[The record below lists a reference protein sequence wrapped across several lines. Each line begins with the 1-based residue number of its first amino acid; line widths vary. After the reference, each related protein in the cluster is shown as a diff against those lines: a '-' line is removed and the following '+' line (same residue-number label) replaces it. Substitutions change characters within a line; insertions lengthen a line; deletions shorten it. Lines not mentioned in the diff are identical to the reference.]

1 MHLVGMLDSPYVR
14 RVAVS
19 LTTLGLP
26 FTHESVSV
34 FRHYERFKEI
44 NPVVKA
50 PTLITDGGIVLME
63 STLILEHA
71 EKLAGHSLAP
81 DDLGAHA
88 RAQRLIGFAL
98 AACEKSVQIVY
109 ENQLRPEEKRHQPWL
124 DRVNEQLFAA
134 YRLIEAEIGDATM
147 EDGEGWLFGPAPL
160 QADIT
165 TAIAWTFTT
174 RMLPGVMPADAFPA
188 LARLTA
194 RAEAQE
200 AFKAW
205 PYDG

>member
-19 LTTLGLP
+19 LNLLGLP

-34 FRHYERFKEI
+34 FRHYERFQGI

-50 PTLITDGGIVLME
+50 PTLVTDGGVVLMD

-81 DDLGAHA
+81 DELSAHA
-88 RAQRLIGFAL
+88 QAQRLIGLAL

-109 ENQLRPEEKRHQPWL
+109 ENQLRPQEKRHQPWL
-124 DRVNEQLFAA
+124 DRVNEQLLAA
-134 YRLIEAEIGDATM
+134 YRLIEAEIGDARM
-147 EDGEGWLFGPAPL
+147 EDAEGWLFGPAPL

-174 RMLPGVMPADAFPA
+174 RMLPDLLPADAFPA

-194 RAEAQE
+194 RAEAHE

>member
-34 FRHYERFKEI
+34 FRHYERFRGI

-50 PTLITDGGIVLME
+50 PTLVTDGGVVLMD
-63 STLILEHA
+63 STLIIEHA
-71 EKLAGHSLAP
+71 EKLAGRSLAP
-81 DDLGAHA
+81 DDLAAHA
-88 RAQRLIGFAL
+88 RAQRIIGLAL

-109 ENQLRPEEKRHQPWL
+109 ENQLRPQEKRHQPWL
-124 DRVNEQLFAA
+124 DRVNEQLLAA
-134 YRLIEAEIGDATM
+134 YRLLDDEIGTA
-147 EDGEGWLFGPAPL
+147 EGWLFGAAPL

-165 TAIAWTFTT
+165 AAIAWTFTT
-174 RMLPGVMPADAFPA
+174 RMLPDLLPAGAFPA
-188 LARLTA
+188 LARLA
-194 RAEAQE
+194 AHAEAQE

>member
-19 LTTLGLP
+19 LTYLGLP

-34 FRHYERFKEI
+34 FRHYPRFQEV

-50 PTLITDGGIVLME
+50 PSLVTDGGVVLMD

-71 EKLAGHSLAP
+71 EKLAGRSLSPEDA
-81 DDLGAHA
+81 GQHA
-88 RAQRLIGFAL
+88 RAQRIVGLAL

-109 ENQLRPEEKRHQPWL
+109 EHQLRPAEKRHQPWL
-124 DRVNEQLFAA
+124 DRVQEQLFAA
-134 YRLIEAEIGDATM
+134 YRLLDEEIGTA
-147 EDGEGWLFGPAPL
+147 EGWMFGPAPM

-165 TAIAWTFTT
+165 AAIAWTFTT
-174 RMLPGVMPADAFPA
+174 RMIPDVLPADAFPA
-188 LARLTA
+188 AARLA
-194 RAEAQE
+194 AHAEAQE